1 MTNEGLTASLTTVN
15 PWVEGT
21 AAEDDFTD
29 ARSKSPASSSL
40 AEQQQVDNVNLICQ
54 ALLHPR

>member
-15 PWVEGT
+15 PWVVEGT

-29 ARSKSPASSSL
+29 ARSKSPAASATHLSSRW
-40 AEQQQVDNVNLICQ
+40 IT
-54 ALLHPR
+54 